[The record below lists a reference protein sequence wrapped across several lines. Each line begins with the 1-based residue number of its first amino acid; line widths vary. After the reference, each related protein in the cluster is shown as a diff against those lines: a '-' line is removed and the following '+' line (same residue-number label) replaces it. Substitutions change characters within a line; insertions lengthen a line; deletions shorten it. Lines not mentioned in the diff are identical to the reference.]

1 MVQNNPDFL
10 STMSTNPNVRLADGA
25 DNIHSLIFA
34 QMNIATSDNRVID
47 GFNITQNTSGTY
59 TTYAVSLGSIF
70 RDGLLVSIAATT
82 SNLTVEIA
90 QKTFDWYGVLVINSS
105 NAFAIRTG
113 ASSGSSAKVSTLSA
127 GDIPIAVI
135 KFAANQLGV
144 ENQIQYLAY
153 GQTVRELSIVNEA
166 GGVPSETLRINKTGT
181 ISKISSGSVAGTLTL
196 PDATGTI
203 ALTSQAYTHPNHSG
217 DVTSNADGATTIAND
232 AVTYAKMQN
241 VSATN
246 RILGRDS
253 SGAGDVEEITP
264 ANLRTMINVE
274 DGATAD
280 QTDAQIETAYNNQ
293 VAAVSSQ
300 ERTDGTVTAIRRF
313 TPADIHSMI
322 DTHASDTNTDVDVS
336 IANLKT
342 KLNSDFGGDF
352 TIGSQNDDTATISG
366 HLTVGGNLTIQ
377 GSTTT
382 INTETVSLQDNIIL
396 LNSNSANTPSENAGL
411 EVERGN
417 SNNVKLRWNESTDRW
432 QFTNDGST
440 YFNLPTTAEL
450 ANPYTHPDSD
460 VANLDTS
467 GAEVLDTLVTNA
479 TGHITAMTKRT
490 LTKGDLG
497 LGNVENTAISS
508 FTGTSNI
515 ATVGTIGTGT
525 WQGTAIATAYIAD
538 DAITQAKLAD
548 DAVGADQLASNA
560 VVNASIASNAAIA
573 QSKIDGLSTSL
584 SGKEPSLTIGL
595 GLNRNSAT
603 LSLDINSLTNENA
616 IHRTNDT
623 LAFYDAD
630 GNTTKLRKVTLEN
643 ILNKLTSADI
653 PADAITGAK
662 IADDAVAAEHIAS
675 NAIVNASVASD
686 AAITADKLADESGTN
701 SSTKKI
707 FTYGEQ
713 QKLAG
718 IAANANNFSL
728 TSSSVTNAHLAGSI
742 ANSKLSNS
750 SVTVNSNAVAL
761 GGSITLDT
769 DDIGEGN
776 NKYYTDERVDDRV
789 NALIT
794 AGEGIDTSY
803 DDSSN
808 ALTISTED
816 ATSSNKG
823 VASFASTDF
832 DVSSG
837 AVSIKAAG
845 VSNSQLAGSIA
856 QSKVTNLVSNLAAK
870 APIAD
875 PTFTGEIGIGDVNVS
890 ETELGILE
898 GATLTTTELNYVDG
912 VTSSIQTQLN
922 SKLSSLSVS
931 GLSDVSSGL
940 IQSITN
946 GSTSDTIPSAAAVY
960 SLVQGASNITRLYE
974 VDFADVSGDANSKK
988 LILSSNQGDT
998 NDVVFQ
1004 AGDGIRLVK
1013 SENNQGLQIESLN
1026 YNDIISSA
1034 AFSEGVLTLTQNDS
1048 STLTATLPDATTSA
1062 HGLMTDTQ
1070 FDQLAANVSKLSGI
1084 ESNATADQTA
1094 AEIRTLVE
1102 SASDSNVFTDA
1113 DHSKLNAIEASADVT
1128 DKANVSSVLASLNQ
1142 DDTLHIGD
1150 TGNDTTVRVRGN
1162 LFVDGTTT
1170 TVNQTAIN
1178 VQNAFV
1184 FEGATGND
1192 FETTLTITDPTADR
1206 TITLPD
1212 ITGTLITTGDTGT
1225 ISSGMIASAAVTSA
1239 KLGTSSVLTSKI
1251 NSSAVTTA
1259 KIASDAVTG
1268 AKIADDAIDSEHYTD
1283 GSIDTA
1289 HLSDNAIT
1297 TAKITDANVTTAKVA
1312 DDAIT
1317 YAKIQN
1323 VSATNRILGR
1333 DSSGAGVIEEIT
1345 PANLRTMLNVAD
1357 GATSVSTE
1365 DIQDIVGAMFS
1376 GNTETNVTATYE
1388 DSDGTID
1395 LVVAG
1400 TITGNAGTAT
1410 ALETARTIGGVSFD
1424 GTANINLAGV
1434 NIAGNQDTSGNAAT
1448 ATLATNATHVTVT
1461 DNENTDEN
1469 NLITFIEDASA
1480 TGNVGLESD
1489 GDFHYNPST
1498 GTVTATIFSGALSGN
1513 ATTAT
1518 GLSATLA
1525 ISSGGTGAT
1534 NSNAWLNSRITTNA
1548 DGSLNYDA
1556 TGATAVNH
1564 DSLAGFVAAEHYR
1577 WDTDISSTAT
1587 INAANIP
1594 TLNQNTTGSAA
1605 TLTTAR
1611 TINGVNFDGSAN
1623 ITVTA
1628 AATTLTGT
1636 SLKST
1641 VVGSSLT
1648 SVGSLTSLDVNGDTT
1663 ISGTLSLDGSAN
1675 ELRFYEGSNY
1685 VGFEAPALSANQI
1698 WVLPAAD
1705 GSANQVLK
1713 TDGSGNLAWG
1723 TADGT
1728 ASSTVVVSD
1737 STANT
1742 NFPVVFHDESNA
1754 LLDDTG
1760 ALRYNPSTGTLLV
1773 PNLVVA
1779 GTTTTVDTV
1788 TMEAANAV
1796 VFEGATA
1803 DAYETT
1809 LTITDPTADRTITL
1823 PNAGGTVAVSASAGI
1838 ALSAAGDITANLS
1851 ASHIP
1856 NLATSKITS
1865 GTFADARIAASN
1877 VTQHQASI
1885 TALGT
1890 LTALTGGTGDLIW
1903 DTNTLVVDSSAD
1915 RVGIG
1920 ITAPEYK
1927 LDVQDGSIRILPTI
1941 SSNAGTA
1948 IRVGARDN
1956 DNDITLIRVDG
1967 NGSGEGTG
1975 NTGESNDSNYGF
1987 SMKYM
1992 GSGSG
1997 DRNRFGLIMDNQAGV
2012 PYEALTVLQNGEVG
2026 IGSTDPQSQLEIR
2039 AGAGAAGTLTLS
2051 TGETTVVDGDKLG
2064 RINFN
2069 APLEGSGTDA
2079 ILVGASIW
2087 AEADAEF
2094 ASDNNKTS
2102 LVFATGA
2109 SEAAA
2114 EKMRLTSTGQI
2125 LLTGGTSAAVAA
2137 GSVGIVEDGDTVEI
2151 RNQHG
2156 VINIGSTNTSYAH
2169 ITTDRSRFYFDES
2182 LVVNDGMVSSYD
2194 EDLELKRA
2202 QSDDEK
2208 IVVGDDSMTFTSAGN
2223 DVMQIDGTNTRVG
2236 IGTGATVDATLHVEG
2251 SVLIDAYGAGA
2262 GAGLFFRDGYLN
2274 TNQPSITVQDHN
2286 GSNPDGLAISAY
2298 DGISFLLDATEK
2310 ARFDSAGKLGLGTTA
2325 PSNKLHLALSMADGD
2340 DGILLTRTDSST
2352 SQNDIL
2358 GGIGFDSSDGNI
2370 PSTITEA
2377 SVALVAKAREDHGT
2391 GDKGGYL
2398 DFYYTPSDDD
2408 DDTTSRIGMRMMQGK
2423 LSVGGQNSDVGDPIN
2438 SLVVEHAGSDWHNG
2452 ILVLRDDTSIS
2463 EGDLLGAIGFDGKD
2477 GNNPSSVLEASV
2489 ALAGYASEDHGTG
2502 DKGGYLSVLL
2512 TETNDDDDTTST
2524 EVMRVSTVSAGTSS
2538 TLTIKNG
2545 NVSMPDDTKYAA
2557 IDFHNVDSSGA
2568 GVGASIN
2575 AMSAASGRGGYLEFQ
2590 TGTTGGSQ
2598 ATRVTIDSAGSV
2610 GIGTTTPSE
2619 KLEVAGNILVNNN
2632 GSIKANGSGSL
2643 LLGNTNSGLIKV
2655 HGDTSSSI
2663 IEGHGNALVLQTVR
2677 DSDDIKFNVNKGGT
2691 DSDGTEVTVMKI
2703 DGELGHVDIPTDNTR
2718 LRFGAGQDLSIY
2730 HDGSNS
2736 YIDEEGTGSLI
2747 INSTQVALKGGS
2759 DAAEN
2764 MATFMDNG
2772 AVTLYHN
2779 NSAKFATTATGAEV
2793 TGEIKTSLGNI
2804 NSCVTFV
2811 YNRSDMNSG
2820 AVNLKAVSNDYGST
2834 QNHWGFI
2841 MPKSGTV
2848 KYLTLNTRNHTVTST
2863 NVQTWKINN
2872 NNDNGTS
2879 GEFFAIDVAKG
2890 ATQDNTGVS
2899 GDATMEL
2906 TQSSHSSTI
2915 WRGSVVVNH
2924 TFDAGDEIRIQ
2935 RTNANSVDMGDTTGV
2950 LYVEFD

>member
-1 MVQNNPDFL
+1 MTQNNPDFL
-10 STMSTNPNVRLADGA
+10 STMSTNPNVRLADGT

-70 RDGLLVSIAATT
+70 RDGLLVAIAATS

-127 GDIPIAVI
+127 GDIPIAII
-135 KFAANQLGV
+135 KFTANQLGV

-166 GGVPSETLRINKTGT
+166 SGVPSETLRINKTGT

-203 ALTSQAYTHPNHSG
+203 ALTSQAYVHPNHSG
-217 DVTSNADGATTIAND
+217 DVTSSADGATTIAAD

-253 SGAGDVEEITP
+253 SGAGIVEEITP

-300 ERTDGTVTAIRRF
+300 ERTDGSVTAIRRF

-322 DTHASDTNTDVDVS
+322 DTHGSDTNTDVDVS
-336 IANLKT
+336 TANLKT
-342 KLNSDFGGDF
+342 KLNTDFGGDF
-352 TIGSQNDDTATISG
+352 TIGNQNDDTATISG

-382 INTETVSLQDNIIL
+382 INTETVALQDNILL

-417 SNNVKLRWNESTDRW
+417 SANVKLRWNESTDRW
-432 QFTNDGST
+432 QFTNDGSA
-440 YFNLPTTAEL
+440 YFNLPITSEL

-460 VANLDTS
+460 VTNLDTS
-467 GAEVLDTLVTNA
+467 GAEILDTLATNA

-508 FTGTSNI
+508 FAGTSNI

-525 WQGTAIATAYIAD
+525 WQGTAIATAYIAN
-538 DAITQAKLAD
+538 DAITQAKIAD

-584 SGKEPSLTIGL
+584 SGKEPSLTIGI
-595 GLNRNSAT
+595 GLNRTSAT
-603 LSLDINSLTNENA
+603 LALDINSLTNENA
-616 IHRTNDT
+616 IHRTDDT
-623 LAFYDAD
+623 LAFYDAN
-630 GNTTKLRKVTLEN
+630 GSSTKLRKVTLEN
-643 ILNKLTSADI
+643 ILNKLTTADI

-675 NAIVNASVASD
+675 NAIVNASVASN

-707 FTYGEQ
+707 FTYAEQ
-713 QKLAG
+713 QKLVG
-718 IAANANNFSL
+718 IAANANNFAL
-728 TSSSVTNAHLAGSI
+728 TSGAVTNAHLAGSI
-742 ANSKLSNS
+742 ANAKLSNS

-761 GGSITLDT
+761 GASITLDT
-769 DDIGEGN
+769 DDIGEGSN

-803 DDSSN
+803 NDSSN
-808 ALTISTED
+808 ALTISAED
-816 ATSSNKG
+816 ATTSNKG
-823 VASFASTDF
+823 VASFASGDF

-856 QSKVTNLVSNLAAK
+856 QSKVTDLVSNLAAK
-870 APIAD
+870 APIAN
-875 PTFTGEIGIGDVNVS
+875 PTFTGEIGIGDINVN

-912 VTSSIQTQLN
+912 VTSSIQTQLDT
-922 SKLSSLSVS
+922 KLSTLSVS
-931 GLSDVSSGL
+931 GLSDVASGL
-940 IQSITN
+940 IQSIT
-946 GSTSDTIPSAAAVY
+946 TSAASNTIPSAAAVY
-960 SLVQGASNITRLYE
+960 NLVQGASNLTRLYS
-974 VDFADVSGDANSKK
+974 VNFADVSGDANSKQ
-988 LILSSNQGDT
+988 LLLSSNQNDT
-998 NDVVFQ
+998 SDVFFS

-1013 SENNQGLQIESLN
+1013 SNNSQSLQIESLN
-1026 YNDIISSA
+1026 DSDMITSA
-1034 AFSEGVLTLTQNDS
+1034 AFSEGVLTLTQKDS

-1084 ESNATADQTA
+1084 ESSATADQTA

-1102 SASDSNVFTDA
+1102 SASDSNVFTDN

-1128 DKANVSSVLASLNQ
+1128 DKANVSSSLATLDG
-1142 DDTLHIGD
+1142 DDTLYIGD
-1150 TGNDTTVRVRGN
+1150 SGNDTTVRVRGN
-1162 LFVDGTTT
+1162 FFVDGTTT

-1225 ISSGMIASAAVTSA
+1225 VASGMIASTAVTSA

-1251 NSSAVTTA
+1251 NASAVTTA
-1259 KIASDAVTG
+1259 KIAADAVTG

-1283 GSIDTA
+1283 GSIDAA
-1289 HLSDNAIT
+1289 HLSSDSVT

-1323 VSATNRILGR
+1323 VSATDRILGR

-1345 PANLRTMLNVAD
+1345 PANLRTMINVAD
-1357 GATSVSTE
+1357 GANNYSHPTGAGNNHIPSGGSADQFLKYSSSGVAVWATPNYASGALTTE
-1365 DIQDIVGAMFS
+1365 AVQDIVGGMVDGGTES
-1376 GNTETNVTATYE
+1376 GIAVSYDDDNARLDFTVGTLNQNTT
-1388 DSDGTID
+1388 
-1395 LVVAG
+1395 
-1400 TITGNAGTAT
+1400 GTA
-1410 ALETARTIGGVSFD
+1410 A
-1424 GTANINLAGV
+1424 
-1434 NIAGNQDTSGNAAT
+1434 
-1448 ATLATNATHVTVT
+1448 
-1461 DNENTDEN
+1461 
-1469 NLITFIEDASA
+1469 
-1480 TGNVGLESD
+1480 
-1489 GDFHYNPST
+1489 
-1498 GTVTATIFSGALSGN
+1498 
-1513 ATTAT
+1513 

-1525 ISSGGTGAT
+1525 VASGGTGVTANT
-1534 NSNAWLNSRITTNA
+1534 TWLNAKITSKA
-1548 DGSLNYDA
+1548 DGTLNYDG
-1556 TGATAVNH
+1556 TTAVAPNH

-1577 WDTDISSTAT
+1577 WDTDISGTAT

-1611 TINGVNFDGSAN
+1611 AINGVNFNGSAD

-1705 GSANQVLK
+1705 GSANQILK

-1728 ASSTVVVSD
+1728 PSATVAVSD

-1742 NFPVVFHDESNA
+1742 NFPVVFHNESNG

-1779 GTTTTVDTV
+1779 GTSTTVDTV

-1803 DAYETT
+1803 DSYETT

-1823 PNAGGTVAVSASAGI
+1823 PNASGTVAVSASAGV

-1920 ITAPEYK
+1920 TTSPSTKLQVVGSFAATSKSFVIPHPTKEGKTLRHGSLEGPEH
-1927 LDVQDGSIRILPTI
+1927 
-1941 SSNAGTA
+1941 
-1948 IRVGARDN
+1948 
-1956 DNDITLIRVDG
+1956 
-1967 NGSGEGTG
+1967 
-1975 NTGESNDSNYGF
+1975 
-1987 SMKYM
+1987 
-1992 GSGSG
+1992 
-1997 DRNRFGLIMDNQAGV
+1997 GV
-2012 PYEALTVLQNGEVG
+2012 YV
-2026 IGSTDPQSQLEIR
+2026 R
-2039 AGAGAAGTLTLS
+2039 GTLKDS
-2051 TGETTVVDGDKLG
+2051 
-2064 RINFN
+2064 
-2069 APLEGSGTDA
+2069 
-2079 ILVGASIW
+2079 
-2087 AEADAEF
+2087 
-2094 ASDNNKTS
+2094 
-2102 LVFATGA
+2102 
-2109 SEAAA
+2109 
-2114 EKMRLTSTGQI
+2114 
-2125 LLTGGTSAAVAA
+2125 
-2137 GSVGIVEDGDTVEI
+2137 
-2151 RNQHG
+2151 G
-2156 VINIGSTNTSYAH
+2156 VIELPDYWLG
-2169 ITTDRSRFYFDES
+2169 
-2182 LVVNDGMVSSYD
+2182 LVD
-2194 EDLELKRA
+2194 ED
-2202 QSDDEK
+2202 
-2208 IVVGDDSMTFTSAGN
+2208 
-2223 DVMQIDGTNTRVG
+2223 
-2236 IGTGATVDATLHVEG
+2236 
-2251 SVLIDAYGAGA
+2251 
-2262 GAGLFFRDGYLN
+2262 
-2274 TNQPSITVQDHN
+2274 SITVQLT
-2286 GSNPDGLAISAY
+2286 GKS
-2298 DGISFLLDATEK
+2298 
-2310 ARFDSAGKLGLGTTA
+2310 RF
-2325 PSNKLHLALSMADGD
+2325 
-2340 DGILLTRTDSST
+2340 
-2352 SQNDIL
+2352 
-2358 GGIGFDSSDGNI
+2358 
-2370 PSTITEA
+2370 
-2377 SVALVAKAREDHGT
+2377 
-2391 GDKGGYL
+2391 
-2398 DFYYTPSDDD
+2398 
-2408 DDTTSRIGMRMMQGK
+2408 
-2423 LSVGGQNSDVGDPIN
+2423 
-2438 SLVVEHAGSDWHNG
+2438 
-2452 ILVLRDDTSIS
+2452 
-2463 EGDLLGAIGFDGKD
+2463 
-2477 GNNPSSVLEASV
+2477 
-2489 ALAGYASEDHGTG
+2489 
-2502 DKGGYLSVLL
+2502 
-2512 TETNDDDDTTST
+2512 
-2524 EVMRVSTVSAGTSS
+2524 
-2538 TLTIKNG
+2538 
-2545 NVSMPDDTKYAA
+2545 
-2557 IDFHNVDSSGA
+2557 
-2568 GVGASIN
+2568 
-2575 AMSAASGRGGYLEFQ
+2575 
-2590 TGTTGGSQ
+2590 
-2598 ATRVTIDSAGSV
+2598 
-2610 GIGTTTPSE
+2610 
-2619 KLEVAGNILVNNN
+2619 
-2632 GSIKANGSGSL
+2632 
-2643 LLGNTNSGLIKV
+2643 
-2655 HGDTSSSI
+2655 
-2663 IEGHGNALVLQTVR
+2663 
-2677 DSDDIKFNVNKGGT
+2677 
-2691 DSDGTEVTVMKI
+2691 
-2703 DGELGHVDIPTDNTR
+2703 
-2718 LRFGAGQDLSIY
+2718 
-2730 HDGSNS
+2730 
-2736 YIDEEGTGSLI
+2736 
-2747 INSTQVALKGGS
+2747 
-2759 DAAEN
+2759 
-2764 MATFMDNG
+2764 
-2772 AVTLYHN
+2772 
-2779 NSAKFATTATGAEV
+2779 
-2793 TGEIKTSLGNI
+2793 
-2804 NSCVTFV
+2804 
-2811 YNRSDMNSG
+2811 
-2820 AVNLKAVSNDYGST
+2820 
-2834 QNHWGFI
+2834 
-2841 MPKSGTV
+2841 
-2848 KYLTLNTRNHTVTST
+2848 
-2863 NVQTWKINN
+2863 
-2872 NNDNGTS
+2872 
-2879 GEFFAIDVAKG
+2879 
-2890 ATQDNTGVS
+2890 
-2899 GDATMEL
+2899 
-2906 TQSSHSSTI
+2906 
-2915 WRGSVVVNH
+2915 
-2924 TFDAGDEIRIQ
+2924 Q
-2935 RTNANSVDMGDTTGV
+2935 R
-2950 LYVEFD
+2950 LYVDKIEDNKVYVENEKMHGINCYYFIQGERKDINKMEVEY

>member
-1 MVQNNPDFL
+1 MTQNNPDFL
-10 STMSTNPNVRLADGA
+10 STMSTNPNVRLADGT

-70 RDGLLVSIAATT
+70 RDGLLVAIAATS

-127 GDIPIAVI
+127 GDIPIAII
-135 KFAANQLGV
+135 KFTANQLGV

-166 GGVPSETLRINKTGT
+166 SGVPSETLRINKTGT

-203 ALTSQAYTHPNHSG
+203 ALTSQAYVHPNHSG
-217 DVTSNADGATTIAND
+217 DVTSSADGATTIAAD

-253 SGAGDVEEITP
+253 SGAGIVEEITP

-300 ERTDGTVTAIRRF
+300 ERTDGSVTAIRRF

-322 DTHASDTNTDVDVS
+322 DTHGSDTNTDVDVS
-336 IANLKT
+336 TANLKT
-342 KLNSDFGGDF
+342 KLNTDFGGDF
-352 TIGSQNDDTATISG
+352 TIGNQNDDTATISG
-366 HLTVGGNLTIQ
+366 HLIVGGNLTIQ

-382 INTETVSLQDNIIL
+382 INTETVALQDNILL

-417 SNNVKLRWNESTDRW
+417 SANVKLRWNESTDRW
-432 QFTNDGST
+432 QFTNDGSA
-440 YFNLPTTAEL
+440 YFNLPITSEL

-460 VANLDTS
+460 VTNLDTS
-467 GAEVLDTLVTNA
+467 GAEILDTLATNA

-508 FTGTSNI
+508 FAGTSNI

-525 WQGTAIATAYIAD
+525 WQGTAIATAYIAN
-538 DAITQAKLAD
+538 DAITQAKIAD

-584 SGKEPSLTIGL
+584 SGKEPSLTIGI
-595 GLNRNSAT
+595 GLNRTSAT
-603 LSLDINSLTNENA
+603 LALDINSLTNENA
-616 IHRTNDT
+616 IHRTDDT
-623 LAFYDAD
+623 LAFYDAN
-630 GNTTKLRKVTLEN
+630 GSSTKLRKVTLEN
-643 ILNKLTSADI
+643 ILNKLTTADI

-675 NAIVNASVASD
+675 NAIVNASVASN

-707 FTYGEQ
+707 FTYAEQ
-713 QKLAG
+713 QKLVG
-718 IAANANNFSL
+718 IAANANNFAL
-728 TSSSVTNAHLAGSI
+728 TSGAVTNAHLAGSI
-742 ANSKLSNS
+742 ANAKLSNS
-750 SVTVNSNAVAL
+750 SVTVNSSAVAL
-761 GGSITLDT
+761 GASITLDT
-769 DDIGEGN
+769 DDIGEGSN

-803 DDSSN
+803 NDSSN
-808 ALTISTED
+808 ALTISAED
-816 ATSSNKG
+816 ATTSNKG
-823 VASFASTDF
+823 VASFASVDF

-856 QSKVTNLVSNLAAK
+856 QSKVTDLVSNLAAK
-870 APIAD
+870 APIAN
-875 PTFTGEIGIGDVNVS
+875 PTFTGEIGIGDINVN

-912 VTSSIQTQLN
+912 VTSSIQTQLDT
-922 SKLSSLSVS
+922 KLSTLSVS
-931 GLSDVSSGL
+931 GLSDVASGL

-946 GSTSDTIPSAAAVY
+946 GSTSNTIPSASAVY
-960 SLVQGASNITRLYE
+960 SLVQGASNLTRLYD
-974 VDFADVSGDANSKK
+974 VDFADVSGDTNSKK
-988 LILSSNQGDT
+988 LIISSNQGDT

-1013 SENNQGLQIESLN
+1013 SGNNQGLQIDNLN
-1026 YNDIISSA
+1026 DSDMITSA
-1034 AFSEGVLTLTQNDS
+1034 AFSEGVLTLTQKDS

-1084 ESNATADQTA
+1084 ESSATADQTA
-1094 AEIRTLVE
+1094 SEIRTLVE
-1102 SASDSNVFTDA
+1102 SASDSNVFTDN

-1128 DKANVSSVLASLNQ
+1128 DKANVSSSLATLDG
-1142 DDTLHIGD
+1142 DDTLYIGD
-1150 TGNDTTVRVRGN
+1150 SGNDTTVRVRGN
-1162 LFVDGTTT
+1162 FFVDGTTT

-1225 ISSGMIASAAVTSA
+1225 VASGMIASTAVTSA

-1251 NSSAVTTA
+1251 NASAVTTA
-1259 KIASDAVTG
+1259 KIAADAVTG

-1283 GSIDTA
+1283 GSIDAA
-1289 HLSDNAIT
+1289 HLSSDSVT

-1323 VSATNRILGR
+1323 VSATDRILGR

-1357 GATSVSTE
+1357 GANNYSHPTGAGNNHIPSGGSADQFLKYSSSGVAVWATPNYASGALTTE
-1365 DIQDIVGAMFS
+1365 AVQDIVGGMVDGGTES
-1376 GNTETNVTATYE
+1376 GITVSYDDDNARLDFTVGTLNQNTT
-1388 DSDGTID
+1388 
-1395 LVVAG
+1395 
-1400 TITGNAGTAT
+1400 GTA
-1410 ALETARTIGGVSFD
+1410 A
-1424 GTANINLAGV
+1424 
-1434 NIAGNQDTSGNAAT
+1434 
-1448 ATLATNATHVTVT
+1448 
-1461 DNENTDEN
+1461 
-1469 NLITFIEDASA
+1469 
-1480 TGNVGLESD
+1480 
-1489 GDFHYNPST
+1489 
-1498 GTVTATIFSGALSGN
+1498 
-1513 ATTAT
+1513 

-1525 ISSGGTGAT
+1525 VASGGTGVTANT
-1534 NSNAWLNSRITTNA
+1534 TWLNAKITSKA
-1548 DGSLNYDA
+1548 DGTLNYDG
-1556 TGATAVNH
+1556 TTAVAPNH

-1577 WDTDISSTAT
+1577 WDTDISGTAT

-1611 TINGVNFDGSAN
+1611 TIGGTSFNGSADIAVALAATATTLATARAINGVNFDGSAD

-1648 SVGSLTSLDVNGDTT
+1648 SVGSLTSLDVNGGTT

-1742 NFPVVFHDESNA
+1742 NFPVVFHNESNG

-1779 GTTTTVDTV
+1779 GTSTTVDTV

-1823 PNAGGTVAVSASAGI
+1823 PNASGTVAVSASAGV

-1920 ITAPEYK
+1920 TTSPSTKLQVVGSFAATSKSFVIPHPTKEGKTLRHGSLEGPEH
-1927 LDVQDGSIRILPTI
+1927 
-1941 SSNAGTA
+1941 
-1948 IRVGARDN
+1948 
-1956 DNDITLIRVDG
+1956 
-1967 NGSGEGTG
+1967 
-1975 NTGESNDSNYGF
+1975 
-1987 SMKYM
+1987 
-1992 GSGSG
+1992 
-1997 DRNRFGLIMDNQAGV
+1997 GV
-2012 PYEALTVLQNGEVG
+2012 YV
-2026 IGSTDPQSQLEIR
+2026 R
-2039 AGAGAAGTLTLS
+2039 GTLKDS
-2051 TGETTVVDGDKLG
+2051 
-2064 RINFN
+2064 
-2069 APLEGSGTDA
+2069 
-2079 ILVGASIW
+2079 
-2087 AEADAEF
+2087 
-2094 ASDNNKTS
+2094 
-2102 LVFATGA
+2102 
-2109 SEAAA
+2109 
-2114 EKMRLTSTGQI
+2114 
-2125 LLTGGTSAAVAA
+2125 
-2137 GSVGIVEDGDTVEI
+2137 
-2151 RNQHG
+2151 G
-2156 VINIGSTNTSYAH
+2156 VIELPDYWLG
-2169 ITTDRSRFYFDES
+2169 
-2182 LVVNDGMVSSYD
+2182 LVD
-2194 EDLELKRA
+2194 ED
-2202 QSDDEK
+2202 
-2208 IVVGDDSMTFTSAGN
+2208 
-2223 DVMQIDGTNTRVG
+2223 
-2236 IGTGATVDATLHVEG
+2236 
-2251 SVLIDAYGAGA
+2251 
-2262 GAGLFFRDGYLN
+2262 
-2274 TNQPSITVQDHN
+2274 SITVQLT
-2286 GSNPDGLAISAY
+2286 GKS
-2298 DGISFLLDATEK
+2298 
-2310 ARFDSAGKLGLGTTA
+2310 RF
-2325 PSNKLHLALSMADGD
+2325 
-2340 DGILLTRTDSST
+2340 
-2352 SQNDIL
+2352 
-2358 GGIGFDSSDGNI
+2358 
-2370 PSTITEA
+2370 
-2377 SVALVAKAREDHGT
+2377 
-2391 GDKGGYL
+2391 
-2398 DFYYTPSDDD
+2398 
-2408 DDTTSRIGMRMMQGK
+2408 
-2423 LSVGGQNSDVGDPIN
+2423 
-2438 SLVVEHAGSDWHNG
+2438 
-2452 ILVLRDDTSIS
+2452 
-2463 EGDLLGAIGFDGKD
+2463 
-2477 GNNPSSVLEASV
+2477 
-2489 ALAGYASEDHGTG
+2489 
-2502 DKGGYLSVLL
+2502 
-2512 TETNDDDDTTST
+2512 
-2524 EVMRVSTVSAGTSS
+2524 
-2538 TLTIKNG
+2538 
-2545 NVSMPDDTKYAA
+2545 
-2557 IDFHNVDSSGA
+2557 
-2568 GVGASIN
+2568 
-2575 AMSAASGRGGYLEFQ
+2575 
-2590 TGTTGGSQ
+2590 
-2598 ATRVTIDSAGSV
+2598 
-2610 GIGTTTPSE
+2610 
-2619 KLEVAGNILVNNN
+2619 
-2632 GSIKANGSGSL
+2632 
-2643 LLGNTNSGLIKV
+2643 
-2655 HGDTSSSI
+2655 
-2663 IEGHGNALVLQTVR
+2663 
-2677 DSDDIKFNVNKGGT
+2677 
-2691 DSDGTEVTVMKI
+2691 
-2703 DGELGHVDIPTDNTR
+2703 
-2718 LRFGAGQDLSIY
+2718 
-2730 HDGSNS
+2730 
-2736 YIDEEGTGSLI
+2736 
-2747 INSTQVALKGGS
+2747 
-2759 DAAEN
+2759 
-2764 MATFMDNG
+2764 
-2772 AVTLYHN
+2772 
-2779 NSAKFATTATGAEV
+2779 
-2793 TGEIKTSLGNI
+2793 
-2804 NSCVTFV
+2804 
-2811 YNRSDMNSG
+2811 
-2820 AVNLKAVSNDYGST
+2820 
-2834 QNHWGFI
+2834 
-2841 MPKSGTV
+2841 
-2848 KYLTLNTRNHTVTST
+2848 
-2863 NVQTWKINN
+2863 
-2872 NNDNGTS
+2872 
-2879 GEFFAIDVAKG
+2879 
-2890 ATQDNTGVS
+2890 
-2899 GDATMEL
+2899 
-2906 TQSSHSSTI
+2906 
-2915 WRGSVVVNH
+2915 
-2924 TFDAGDEIRIQ
+2924 Q
-2935 RTNANSVDMGDTTGV
+2935 R
-2950 LYVEFD
+2950 LYVDKIEDNKVYVENEKMHGINCYYFIQGERKDIDKMEVEY